1 MRELTF
7 TLEYEPGSNP
17 VMDVLI
23 DNSSVTAHSLGS
35 CASRDQLWFVE
46 RFSGPSSELDR
57 IDRIR
62 SDDDE
67 KEEMTKSSCGAN
79 RHHELL
85 ESTPTSRVFYTYLTD
100 VHRCDSVVG
109 NAARYLD
116 LGMIFQAYRRESFHT
131 WRLLIRTE
139 ENVDTFFEAVDDHL
153 RDSVTLHL
161 DRLCEAD
168 SWDIDS
174 LSAVSVP
181 EPQREALQVAV
192 ERGYYE
198 TPRQTTIE
206 ELASELDVP
215 SSTLSYRLRR
225 AEAELANGFIA

>member
-7 TLEYEPGSNP
+7 TLEYERGDNP

-23 DNSSVTAHSLGS
+23 DTQTVTAHSLGS
-35 CASRDQLWFVE
+35 CASRDRLWFVE
-46 RFSGPSSELDR
+46 RFTGPPEELDR
-57 IDRIR
+57 VEAIR
-62 SDDDE
+62 FDE
-67 KEEMTKSSCGAN
+67 TKREQMTKSTCGAA
-79 RHHELL
+79 RYHELL
-85 ESTPTSRVFYTYLTD
+85 ESTPGSRVFYTYLTD

-116 LGMIFQAYRRESFHT
+116 LGMVLQTHRRGPFHT
-131 WRLLIRTE
+131 WRLLIRSG
-139 ENVDTFFEAVDDHL
+139 ENVDTFFESVEDNL

-161 DRLCEAD
+161 DRLCEAR
-168 SWDIDS
+168 SWDIDT
-174 LSAVSVP
+174 LSTVSVSDT
-181 EPQREALQVAV
+181 QREVLQLAV

-206 ELASELDVP
+206 ELASELDIP

-225 AEAELANGFIA
+225 AEAELAKGFIN